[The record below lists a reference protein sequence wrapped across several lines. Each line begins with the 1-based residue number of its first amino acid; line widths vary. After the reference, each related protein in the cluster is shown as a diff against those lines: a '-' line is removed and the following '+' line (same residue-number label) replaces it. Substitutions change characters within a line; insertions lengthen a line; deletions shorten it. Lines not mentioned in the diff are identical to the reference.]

1 MFKNRGFC
9 VIFISFLLIGIIL
22 PLGVEGC
29 KDILACGDSTKG
41 DYNLFLKVRDP
52 SRPGLQVLCIVP
64 EGYEYTY
71 HYPWTGIEMIS
82 TNKHKYIGVTSK
94 DDVIPNIVKAG
105 MTLTDR
111 GLAFGDADTNSN
123 WVNPTINA
131 WDDFDWIRYA
141 CEKAQGIDEAVSF
154 LTEDAVDK
162 LHATGISENLF
173 VVGPASGY
181 IIEADAYRYNI
192 KKIVDGVGVMSNYPK
207 ELWKSQIHKSL
218 PIAPSFDFEKES
230 YVNKGD
236 TLRLNSLFGVKI
248 LGVNEDSI
256 LVRQVPFFKFIYNTF
271 IIIGNKVDINLG
283 ERETVGDYSVE
294 LLNIDGEKA
303 KIRVCNRFKA
313 WEDEML
319 ENINSKYGSITVK
332 DMINWSRIK
341 GNDLDGLRPMCED
354 IYENEA
360 VAIYKIPSENYEIL
374 SGGWFSANLACSSI
388 FVPFH
393 ICDNE
398 IFDPYETGE
407 AAALS
412 QELFNI
418 YGYDNLTSFIKAE
431 DVFLYENNILEEI
444 AINKIKSGEDVSGI
458 FTIFDINV
466 QLQAWLTEHLWI
478 EINKIFNQNDKEKI
492 IDIISNI
499 WLNNYTTSLD
509 LMEHAIID
517 LKNISGTSTI
527 IQMIENITLSI
538 NRLKNNEAIALD
550 LNSSEIE
557 EKNKEDLNLID
568 QFVYEMDFEYLQ
580 NVYKYSDRSI

>member
-9 VIFISFLLIGIIL
+9 IIFISFLLIGIIL

-29 KDILACGDSTKG
+29 KDILACGDSTRG

-141 CEKAQGIDEAVSF
+141 CEKAQGIDEAVSL

-173 VVGPASGY
+173 VVGPTSGY

-192 KKIVDGVGVMSNYPK
+192 KKIVDGIGVMSNYPK

-248 LGVNEDSI
+248 LGVNEKSI
-256 LVRQVPFFKFIYNTF
+256 LVRQVPFLKFIYNTF
-271 IIIGNKVDINLG
+271 IIIGNKVEIKLE
-283 ERETVGDYSVE
+283 ERETVGDYSIE
-294 LLNIDGEKA
+294 LLDINGEKA

-332 DMINWSRIK
+332 EMMNWSRIK
-341 GNDLDGLRPMCED
+341 GDDLDGLRPMCED

-388 FVPFH
+388 YVPFH

-398 IFDPYETGE
+398 ILTLMRQAKLLLYHRSF
-407 AAALS
+407 L
-412 QELFNI
+412 I
-418 YGYDNLTSFIKAE
+418 YM
-431 DVFLYENNILEEI
+431 V
-444 AINKIKSGEDVSGI
+444 
-458 FTIFDINV
+458 TI
-466 QLQAWLTEHLWI
+466 T
-478 EINKIFNQNDKEKI
+478 
-492 IDIISNI
+492 
-499 WLNNYTTSLD
+499 
-509 LMEHAIID
+509 
-517 LKNISGTSTI
+517 
-527 IQMIENITLSI
+527 
-538 NRLKNNEAIALD
+538 
-550 LNSSEIE
+550 
-557 EKNKEDLNLID
+557 
-568 QFVYEMDFEYLQ
+568 
-580 NVYKYSDRSI
+580 